1 MADWWFGTWI
11 WWLSIQLAIS
21 SSQLTFTPSFFRGAG
36 LNHQPAIVPSTFW
49 VFFCVSCRF
58 RFDDPGVWFSGWM
71 SKTVRS
77 DWFTD
82 SEWSKICG
90 GSQRFA
96 FPFWTW
102 SLGQTSATK
111 NHFKAGKHLVLL
123 VGPGSD
129 FNASWIF
136 YGLNQGWIPMDIELR
151 WIKRV
156 ETCSSSKN
164 WHLPRLMK
172 WAVEL
177 LSSPSGP

>member
-1 MADWWFGTWI
+1 MNLMTFHSVGNFIIPTDFHSIIFQRGRAQPPTSYSSKYL
-11 WWLSIQLAIS
+11 LS
-21 SSQLTFTPSFFRGAG
+21 
-36 LNHQPAIVPSTFW
+36 
-49 VFFCVSCRF
+49 FFCVSCRF